1 VFEQECG
8 VGAVESHGAL
18 KASTGMGCWFVLWR
32 RDAGGRFAGEEFGDG
47 VDGVALEMT
56 GGEER
61 SLHCASAEGADAP
74 VRMTDYEG
82 RLAGKQK
89 GRLDCSRRPFVF

>member
-47 VDGVALEMT
+47 GVDAESGRRCLASRRLLRPLGRDGV
-56 GGEER
+56 
-61 SLHCASAEGADAP
+61 S
-74 VRMTDYEG
+74 
-82 RLAGKQK
+82 
-89 GRLDCSRRPFVF
+89 